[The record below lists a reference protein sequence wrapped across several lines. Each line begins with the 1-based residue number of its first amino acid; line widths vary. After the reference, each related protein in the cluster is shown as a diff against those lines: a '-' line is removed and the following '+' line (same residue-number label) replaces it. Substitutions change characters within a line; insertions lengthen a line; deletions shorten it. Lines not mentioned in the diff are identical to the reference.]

1 MISPKINYSHICPNY
16 IHCKIQDKVQSS
28 RITFSTPVLLLQ
40 PTPSMTALLGHTRL
54 APNGSALLVYVLYCL
69 RPRHG
74 LLYRSSVRPHGSS
87 LLQSPKHVGRQIYTG
102 GARLK
107 NQPVYMVSSFIMRV
121 ALKTL
126 KHKYIHVCL
135 K

>member
-1 MISPKINYSHICPNY
+1 MISPKINYSQMSKLY

-28 RITFSTPVLLLQ
+28 RITFSTPPPVLLLQ
-40 PTPSMTALLGHTRL
+40 PTPSMTVLLGHTRL
-54 APNGSALLVYVLYCL
+54 APNGSALLVYVLSRL

-87 LLQSPKHVGRQIYTG
+87 LLLSPKHVGRQIYTG

-121 ALKTL
+121 AL
-126 KHKYIHVCL
+126 
-135 K
+135 